1 MQWSLTKAF
10 ALVITPELP
19 FIAKHPVGSP
29 PDDDTTTKTK
39 ASELFVV
46 KINLVITQ
54 RTLQALLGWQ
64 PFFLQYSS
72 PLFRFLV
79 NISLD
84 KRTAYML
91 WVDSERSLD
100 IKRTYYSSF

>member
-1 MQWSLTKAF
+1 M
-10 ALVITPELP
+10 ITPELL
-19 FIAKHPVGSP
+19 FIAKLPVGSP

-72 PLFRFLV
+72 PLFRILV
-79 NISLD
+79 NID
-84 KRTAYML
+84 KRTADML
-91 WVDSERSLD
+91 WVDSERILD
-100 IKRTYYSSF
+100 IKRTHYSSF